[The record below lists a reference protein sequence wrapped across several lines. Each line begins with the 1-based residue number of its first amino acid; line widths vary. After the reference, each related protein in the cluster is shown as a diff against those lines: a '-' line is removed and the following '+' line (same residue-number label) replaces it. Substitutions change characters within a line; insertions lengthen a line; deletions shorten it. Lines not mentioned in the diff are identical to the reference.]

1 MNKEGYVKNG
11 GMGVKK
17 IVNHKMMR
25 QEDIDRLIEDA
36 WLGLDIREEEIFNP
50 IKDIP
55 EFFHEEPHLF
65 LTWVMSRPEYISMF
79 CKEIMNITIAP
90 QQALVIMELW
100 THKFPMLLASRGFG
114 KTFLVALYCMLRAIF
129 LPGRKIVIVGSAFR
143 QAKLVFEYCE
153 TIWRGAPLLRDMV
166 GQGKRDDQVIQH
178 DSSMWTF
185 KIGESRIHAAP
196 MGDGCQIGSTQLLTD
211 KGFTTI
217 EQLFTPQDV
226 EPKDYF
232 EESVIWGN
240 GKFRDSDAKHFN
252 GFSKT
257 KKITTK
263 SGFSLEATYN
273 HKYKVLTKS
282 GIEWKRTDELNLG
295 DYLLI
300 DRSERWHSGIF
311 DCAVDEAYALGAMIA
326 NGCWT
331 QEGKLGFSNMDMEIV
346 DRVRSGNIPLQQLSD
361 KIHFAAFGKT
371 RTEFLNKWGMVKNY
385 SHEKYLPDT
394 ILSSS
399 KEKMVACL
407 QGLFDGDGTL
417 QVSTAKGGTGIIV
430 SYCSTS
436 KRLIDQ
442 IQFILLH
449 LGILCFSKSRDRN
462 EKWNTAHELL
472 ITGKDVLLFQQKI
485 NFFVKRKRESLEN
498 GIIAKKV
505 WRSSG
510 DTVPYSQQKLAEL
523 RRTFKLEGSRCARD
537 IERRKN
543 ITFDL
548 GNKIIE
554 DAIQNNGNKQLIDE
568 LSIIFDRNLSYEEI
582 VSIEDSE
589 SLTYD
594 VHIPEDHEYCAN
606 GFFSHNTTIRGI
618 RANDT
623 INDEFASINRS
634 VFENV
639 VAGFGVVTQDPI
651 ENMKFL
657 SRKEMKRKLGV
668 EDTET
673 INDFRVS
680 NQLVLSGT
688 AYYRFNHFFT
698 YFEKYRNIIRSC
710 GDKNRLVKVIGDEAT
725 NPDFDWKDYAIIRI
739 PYDQVAKGYF
749 DAATISRN
757 KVNTLASN
765 FLAEYCACFP
775 ADSDGFFKRS
785 LIEKATPSN
794 SNKIE
799 LGGKIIDFVPKIV
812 GNPMSRYVIAIDPAS
827 EEDNCALIILELMDD
842 HRRVVYSWT
851 TNKKLHRR
859 NLTIK
864 KTDESNYWAFVV
876 RKIRNLMSRFPT
888 VAIVIDSQGGGNAIR
903 EGLSDKDKLQNN
915 EQQIWP
921 IINQQKQEYSD
932 TQEGLHIIH
941 MFNFAS
947 NELLSNAYF
956 NTKKDLDTQQLVFP
970 SFDGATLGLV
980 ECETDDTNVV
990 DGGLEDTLEGIVE
1003 EIEELKNELTCIM
1016 HTKLPSGRDQFSVPD
1031 IKTADGKKARVKKDR
1046 ASALIMANSTSRAI
1060 MRDHIDTTYES
1071 NGGYATPQKQ
1081 ENGLL
1086 YSNVWYG
1093 KATQDA
1099 YADL

>member
-17 IVNHKMMR
+17 IVNHKMMDPG
-25 QEDIDRLIEDA
+25 DIQRLIDDA

-65 LTWVMSRPEYISMF
+65 LTWVMSRPEYISLF
-79 CKEIMNITIAP
+79 CKEVMNVTIFP
-90 QQALVIMELW
+90 LQALMLYELW
-100 THKFPMLLASRGFG
+100 HHKFPILLGSRGLS
-114 KTFLVALYCMLRAIF
+114 KTYTIALYAMLRAIF
-129 LPGRKIVIVGSAFR
+129 LPGRKVCVVGSAFR

-153 TIWRGAPLLRDMV
+153 VMWRNAPLLRDMI

-178 DSSMWTF
+178 DSSMWSF
-185 KIGESRIHAAP
+185 KIGESRIMALP
-196 MGDGCQIGSTQLLTD
+196 LGDG
-211 KGFTTI
+211 
-217 EQLFTPQDV
+217 
-226 EPKDYF
+226 
-232 EESVIWGN
+232 
-240 GKFRDSDAKHFN
+240 
-252 GFSKT
+252 
-257 KKITTK
+257 
-263 SGFSLEATYN
+263 
-273 HKYKVLTKS
+273 
-282 GIEWKRTDELNLG
+282 
-295 DYLLI
+295 
-300 DRSERWHSGIF
+300 
-311 DCAVDEAYALGAMIA
+311 
-326 NGCWT
+326 
-331 QEGKLGFSNMDMEIV
+331 
-346 DRVRSGNIPLQQLSD
+346 
-361 KIHFAAFGKT
+361 
-371 RTEFLNKWGMVKNY
+371 
-385 SHEKYLPDT
+385 
-394 ILSSS
+394 
-399 KEKMVACL
+399 
-407 QGLFDGDGTL
+407 
-417 QVSTAKGGTGIIV
+417 
-430 SYCSTS
+430 
-436 KRLIDQ
+436 
-442 IQFILLH
+442 
-449 LGILCFSKSRDRN
+449 
-462 EKWNTAHELL
+462 
-472 ITGKDVLLFQQKI
+472 
-485 NFFVKRKRESLEN
+485 
-498 GIIAKKV
+498 
-505 WRSSG
+505 
-510 DTVPYSQQKLAEL
+510 
-523 RRTFKLEGSRCARD
+523 
-537 IERRKN
+537 
-543 ITFDL
+543 
-548 GNKIIE
+548 
-554 DAIQNNGNKQLIDE
+554 
-568 LSIIFDRNLSYEEI
+568 
-582 VSIEDSE
+582 
-589 SLTYD
+589 
-594 VHIPEDHEYCAN
+594 
-606 GFFSHNTTIRGI
+606 TTIRGL
-618 RANDT
+618 RSNDT
-623 INDEFASINRS
+623 IAEEFASINRS

-639 VAGFGVVTQDPI
+639 VAGFGVVSQDPV
-651 ENMKFL
+651 ENMKFQ
-657 SRKEMKRKLGV
+657 SRKAMKKKLGV
-668 EDTET
+668 KDEEVQDES
-673 INDFRVS
+673 RLA
-680 NQLVLSGT
+680 NQIILCGT
-688 AYYRFNHFFT
+688 AYYRFNHFYT
-698 YFEKYRNIIRSC
+698 YFEKYRSIIRSC
-710 GDKNRLVKVIGDEAT
+710 GDMHRLEKVVGDEAH
-725 NPDFDWKDYAIIRI
+725 NPDFRWQDYCVIRI
-739 PYDQVAKGYF
+739 PYDLVSAGYF
-749 DAATISRN
+749 DNAQISRS

-765 FLAEYCACFP
+765 FLAEYYACFP

-876 RKIRNLMSRFPT
+876 RKIRNLMNRFPT
-888 VAIVIDSQGGGNAIR
+888 VAIVIDSQGGGNTIR

-941 MFNFAS
+941 MFHFAS

-980 ECETDDTNVV
+980 ECETDDTSVP

-1093 KATQDA
+1093 KAMQDA